1 MSKLIRH
8 PKDFWS
14 GVMFIVL
21 GLAFVWFARD
31 YPMGTSTRMGPAY
44 FPTILGYL
52 LAAIGLIVLI
62 RGLTTQG
69 ESFGGFGWKGFFL
82 IAGAIVL
89 FGLLLRPAG
98 LVIALPVLI
107 IVGARASHKFSWRA
121 SVLLAIGLT
130 IFSYFVFVRGLGLPM
145 PTLFGIEG

>member
-14 GVMFIVL
+14 GVMFIVV

-52 LAAIGLIVLI
+52 LAAIGFIVLI
-62 RGLTTQG
+62 RGLITQG
-69 ESFGGFGWKGFFL
+69 EGFGGFGWKGFIL
-82 IAGAIVL
+82 IPGAIVI

-107 IVGARASHKFSWRA
+107 LVGARASQKFSWRA
-121 SVLLAIGLT
+121 SILLAVGLT
-130 IFSYFVFVRGLGLPM
+130 VFSYFVFIRGLGLPM
-145 PTLFGIEG
+145 PILFGIGG

>member
-69 ESFGGFGWKGFFL
+69 EGFGGFGWKGLFL
-82 IAGAIVL
+82 VSGSIVL
-89 FGLLLRPAG
+89 FGLLLRSAG

-107 IVGARASHKFSWRA
+107 IVGALASHKFSWRA
-121 SVLLAIGLT
+121 SILLAIGLT
-130 IFSYFVFVRGLGLPM
+130 IFSYFVFIRGLGLPM
-145 PTLFGIEG
+145 PILFGIGG